1 MKLYHG
7 GLIAIESPRIIRSDF
22 GCDFGFAFYT
32 TDIKE
37 QAERWALRRRR
48 TALRNGDSDAKAI
61 VSAFEFDENIA
72 RKQLDF
78 LDFPETSL
86 EWLELIIACRSDIS
100 FSHGKD
106 VVTGKI
112 ANDSVGETVTY
123 VLNGIMRKE
132 DALDRLKFQKIN
144 NQLAFCTDRALSFL
158 KYEFCYEVENRND

>member
-7 GLIAIESPRIIRSDF
+7 GLAAVETPRIIRNDL
-22 GCDFGFAFYT
+22 GRDFGFAFYT

-37 QAERWALRRRR
+37 QAERWALRRRK
-48 TALRNGDSDAKAI
+48 TALRNGDINAQAI
-61 VSAFEFDENIA
+61 VSVFEFNDGAA
-72 RKQLDF
+72 REQLDF
-78 LDFPETSL
+78 LDFPKTSL
-86 EWLELIIACRSDIS
+86 EWLELVISCRSNLS

-132 DALDRLKFQKIN
+132 DALERLKFQKIN
-144 NQLAFCTDRALSFL
+144 NQIAFCSDRALLFL
-158 KYEFCYEVENRND
+158 KYESCYAVESKND